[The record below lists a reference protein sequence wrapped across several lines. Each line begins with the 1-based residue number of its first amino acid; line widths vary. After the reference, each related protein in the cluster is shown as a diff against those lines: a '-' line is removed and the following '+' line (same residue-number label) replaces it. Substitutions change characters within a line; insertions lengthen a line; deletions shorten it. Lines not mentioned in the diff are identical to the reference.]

1 MVECFLTQRKSMP
14 NQDPDL
20 FMKWKSI
27 VEDWKKSNCSMAK
40 WCRERS
46 LPYHQ
51 FIYWKERTLPSTPVK
66 FIELQDPKPMCTGVS
81 ILIQGV
87 TLQIEKGFDENTLLR
102 LIHTLV
108 KNLC

>member
-1 MVECFLTQRKSMP
+1 MP

-20 FMKWKSI
+20 FMKWKNL
-27 VEDWKKSNCSMAK
+27 VEDWEKSNSSMAQ

-51 FIYWKERTLPSTPVK
+51 FIYWKERILPPTPVK
-66 FIELQDPKPMCTGVS
+66 FIELQDPKPMSTGIS

-87 TLQIEKGFDENTLLR
+87 TLQVEKSFDENTLLR
-102 LIHTLV
+102 LIHTLE

>member
-1 MVECFLTQRKSMP
+1 MP
-14 NQDPDL
+14 KQDPDL
-20 FMKWKSI
+20 FMKWKNLI
-27 VEDWKKSNCSMAK
+27 EDWEKSNSSMAK

-51 FIYWKERTLPSTPVK
+51 FLYWKERTLPSTPVK
-66 FIELQDPKPMCTGVS
+66 FIELQDLKSMHAGIS

-87 TLQIEKGFDENTLLR
+87 TLHVEKNFDENTLLR
-102 LIHTLV
+102 LIHTLE